1 MRFDKIKKIIAVLLA
16 VCMLAFALY
25 GCSKSSSSSNDSTST
40 AVSDD
45 DMFTDRDYD
54 SSYDES
60 TAVKITLADG
70 NINCSSSNV
79 SIDGDVATVTAE
91 GTYIISGSLSNGKI
105 VVDADD
111 SAKIQLVLNGVNINC
126 ETSAALYVKNADKVF
141 VTLAQ
146 GSENTLSNSAD
157 FVAIDDNNI
166 DSVIFSKS
174 DLSFNG
180 SGTLTVNA
188 AYGHGIVSKD
198 DLVFTAGTYNITTAD
213 HGLQGKDSIRI
224 ANGTFNIKCT
234 EDGLHSEN
242 NDDTSKGFVYIIG
255 GTLNIAAGD
264 DGIHSGTSL
273 TVKGGEI
280 NVTES
285 YEGLEGQTID
295 ISGGTISVVSSDDGF
310 NAASSNSSSS
320 NQDDPMASDSS
331 CNINISGGK
340 ITVDAD
346 GDGIDS
352 NGNITISGG
361 EVYVAGPESGGD
373 GALDYNGTGTITGG
387 TVVMLGSSQMAQN
400 FGSDSTQGVMLVTF
414 NETTGETS
422 LANSDGTVLVSFS
435 SSKKYASAVI
445 STPDVVKG
453 ETYTVTAGGESQTVE
468 MTDTVYG
475 TSAQQGGNGMGQNP
489 PDMQQGDN
497 SQGGNAQGNPPDGA
511 PGGDSSGSNS
521 SGGQPPE
528 KPSGSDS
535 RGPQSNSSSQSA
547 ASESA

>member
-1 MRFDKIKKIIAVLLA
+1 MRFDKFKRTIAVLLA
-16 VCMLAFALY
+16 VSVLSIALY
-25 GCSKSSSSSNDSTST
+25 GCSKSTASSST

-60 TAVKITLADG
+60 SAVKITLADG
-70 NINCSSSNV
+70 NITSSSAFAV
-79 SIDGDVATVTAE
+79 STDGDCATITQE
-91 GTYIISGSLSNGKI
+91 GTYVISGSLSNGKI

-111 SAKIQLVLNGVNINC
+111 SAKIQLVLNGVQINC

-166 DSVIFSKS
+166 DSVVFSKS
-174 DLSFNG
+174 DLTFNG
-180 SGTLTVNA
+180 TGTLTVNA

-198 DLVFTAGTYNITTAD
+198 DLVFTAGTYDITTAD

-224 ANGTFNIKCT
+224 ADGTFNIKCT

-242 NDDTSKGFVYIIG
+242 KDDSSKGFVYIIG

-280 NVTES
+280 NVAES

-295 ISGGTISVVSSDDGF
+295 ISGGTISIVSSDDGF

-320 NQDDPMASDSS
+320 EQADPMASDDS

-340 ITVDAD
+340 ITIDAD

-361 EVYVAGPESGGD
+361 EVYVEGPESGGD

-400 FGSDSTQGVMLVTF
+400 FGSESTQGVMLVSF
-414 NETTGETS
+414 SETTGETS
-422 LANSDGTVLVSFS
+422 VADSNGKVLASFS
-435 SSKKYASAVI
+435 SSKRYASAVI
-445 STPDVVKG
+445 STPEIKQG
-453 ETYTVTAGGESQTVE
+453 ETYTVTAGSETQSVEMSSLVYGEST
-468 MTDTVYG
+468 
-475 TSAQQGGNGMGQNP
+475 QQGANGMGQGQP
-489 PDMQQGDN
+489 GMQQGEN
-497 SQGGNAQGNPPDGA
+497 NGGMA
-511 PGGDSSGSNS
+511 PGSTPPGGSDSSGS
-521 SGGQPPE
+521 GQPPK

-535 RGPQSNSSSQSA
+535 SVPNEAFGNK
-547 ASESA
+547 ASENASSGAA

>member
-1 MRFDKIKKIIAVLLA
+1 MRFDKFKRIIAVLLA
-16 VCMLAFALY
+16 VSVLSLALY
-25 GCSKSSSSSNDSTST
+25 GCSKSTSSGNDSTST

-70 NINCSSSNV
+70 NISCSSSNV
-79 SIDGDVATVTAE
+79 SIDGDAATITAE

-111 SAKIQLVLNGVNINC
+111 SAKIQLVLNGVQINC

-174 DLSFNG
+174 DLTFNG
-180 SGTLTVNA
+180 AGTLTVNA

-224 ANGTFNIKCT
+224 ADGTFNIKCT

-242 NDDTSKGFVYIIG
+242 KDDSSKGFVYIIG

-320 NQDDPMASDSS
+320 DQADPMASDDS

-340 ITVDAD
+340 ITIDAD

-387 TVVMLGSSQMAQN
+387 TVIMLGSSQMAQN

-422 LANSDGTVLVSFS
+422 LANSGGTVLVSFS

-445 STPDVVKG
+445 STPDVKKG

-475 TSAQQGGNGMGQNP
+475 SDAQPGGNGMGQTP
-489 PDMQQGDN
+489 PDMQNGDN
-497 SQGGNAQGNPPDGA
+497 SQGSNA
-511 PGGDSSGSNS
+511 PGNSPGGNS

-528 KPSGSDS
+528 KPSGSDL
-535 RGPQSNSSSQSA
+535 RATHGNSSSQSA